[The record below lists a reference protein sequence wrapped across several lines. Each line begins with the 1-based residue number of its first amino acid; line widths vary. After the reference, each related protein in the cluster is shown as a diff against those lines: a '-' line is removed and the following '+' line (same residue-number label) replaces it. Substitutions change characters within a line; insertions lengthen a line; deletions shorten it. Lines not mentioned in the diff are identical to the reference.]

1 MRFDRFTEKAQEAAM
16 RAYEILQRHK
26 HTQVDTEHVFLALVE
41 QSDGAVPQILEKLN
55 VPAELVARKLESIL
69 ENAPKAGGLPYGAT
83 PTAQVFITP
92 RLKRVMDVAND
103 EAKKLND
110 EYISTEHIFLGIA
123 SERNTP
129 SATVLREAGVT
140 KEQEEPQRLRR
151 LQQKQPR
158 PDVRGSA
165 VRFALRPRSA
175 GQKQGKT
182 REKLA

>member
-16 RAYEILQRHK
+16 RAYEILQRYK

-41 QSDGAVPQILEKLN
+41 QSDGAISQLLEKLN
-55 VPAELVARKLESIL
+55 VPVDSIVQKLEAIL
-69 ENAPKAGGLPYGAT
+69 EHAPKAGGMPYGGT

-123 SERNTP
+123 NERNTP
-129 SATVLREAGVT
+129 
-140 KEQEEPQRLRR
+140 
-151 LQQKQPR
+151 
-158 PDVRGSA
+158 
-165 VRFALRPRSA
+165 
-175 GQKQGKT
+175 
-182 REKLA
+182 